1 MQDRFRWCVKVYSGV
16 QSGGDRNLWG
26 QARDRYPITL
36 IHVGDEAET
45 LTAMRPAA
53 LRAGDVICI
62 ADECFLFERIA
73 LPVGLQGPQPC

>member
-1 MQDRFRWCVKVYSGV
+1 
-16 QSGGDRNLWG
+16 
-26 QARDRYPITL
+26 
-36 IHVGDEAET
+36 VGDEAET

-73 LPVGLQGPQPC
+73 LPAGLQGLQPC